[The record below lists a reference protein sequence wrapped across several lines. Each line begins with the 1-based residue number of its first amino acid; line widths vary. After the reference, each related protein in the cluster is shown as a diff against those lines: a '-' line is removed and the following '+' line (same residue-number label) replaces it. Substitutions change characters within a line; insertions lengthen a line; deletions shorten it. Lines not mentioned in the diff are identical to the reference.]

1 MGGEGEGSLVAGV
14 GFLLEGPKARSP
26 CLDRSQSH
34 HGLSRDRYPYAE
46 RTLLVLSPAFW
57 RLSLRFPQALPSLA
71 LGETLPDAPGLR
83 RPGASRSDSLRFSK
97 RTYIRGDFLKQ
108 KLSENIPKIHGG
120 LSARIQESLF
130 SLLRR
135 LTKPFLF

>member
-1 MGGEGEGSLVAGV
+1 MVAGA
-14 GFLLEGPKARSP
+14 GFLLEGPKAWSP
-26 CLDRSQSH
+26 CLDRPQSH

-57 RLSLRFPQALPSLA
+57 RLSQGPSLA

-97 RTYIRGDFLKQ
+97 RTYIRGDFLKK
-108 KLSENIPKIHGG
+108 KLSENIPKILNAIHVSHGG
-120 LSARIQESLF
+120 LSARIQESLL
-130 SLLRR
+130 SLRRR
-135 LTKPFLF
+135 LTKLFLF

>member
-1 MGGEGEGSLVAGV
+1 MVAGV
-14 GFLLEGPKARSP
+14 GFLLEGPKAWSP
-26 CLDRSQSH
+26 CVDRPQSH

-71 LGETLPDAPGLR
+71 LGETLPDAPSLR
-83 RPGASRSDSLRFSK
+83 RPGASRSDSLRVSK
-97 RTYIRGDFLKQ
+97 RTYIRGDFLKK
-108 KLSENIPKIHGG
+108 KLTENIPKILSAIHVSHGR
-120 LSARIQESLF
+120 LSARIQESLL